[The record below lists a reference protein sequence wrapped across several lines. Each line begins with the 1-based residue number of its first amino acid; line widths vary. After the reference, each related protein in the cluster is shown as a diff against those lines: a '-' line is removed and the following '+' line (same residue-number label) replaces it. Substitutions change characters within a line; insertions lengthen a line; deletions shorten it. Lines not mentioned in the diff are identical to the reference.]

1 MRPSMSDMTTR
12 FAEIVGDHNVLT
24 GDAIPE
30 DYFHDEVLTTAPQK
44 PAYVAKPACAEE
56 VSQLRI

>member
-1 MRPSMSDMTTR
+1 MSDMTTR
-12 FAEIVGDHNVLT
+12 FAEIVGDHNLLT

-44 PAYVAKPACAEE
+44 PAYGLVTAIEANA
-56 VSQLRI
+56 